1 MLYDVKLSNYIIE
14 KADFLRM
21 QTDVTGHSVPWFEDM
36 DYSDFLQWNN
46 ECICELSDEDD
57 AWLVGLCGR
66 MNNQRIMLQDME
78 SCVQF
83 VAYGFYFDKNKDI
96 VIVNPR

>member
-1 MLYDVKLSNYIIE
+1 MLYNIQLSNFIIQE
-14 KADFLRM
+14 ADFQRI
-21 QTDVTGHSVPWFEDM
+21 QVDVTGEPIGWLENM
-36 DYSDFLQWNN
+36 TYTEFLEWNN
-46 ECICELSDEDD
+46 NCIYELTNEED

-66 MNNQRIMLQDME
+66 MKNGRIMLQDME

-83 VAYGFYFDKNKDI
+83 QAYGFYFNQNKEI

>member
-1 MLYDVKLSNYIIE
+1 MLYDIQLSNYIVE

-21 QTDVTGHSVPWFEDM
+21 QIDVTGHPVPWFEDM
-36 DYSDFLQWNN
+36 DYDEFLQWNK
-46 ECICELSDEDD
+46 ECICELSNEDD

-66 MNNQRIMLQDME
+66 MKNQRIMLQDME

-83 VAYGFYFDKNKDI
+83 VADSFYFDRNKNI

>member
-1 MLYDVKLSNYIIE
+1 MLYNIELSKYIIGE
-14 KADFLRM
+14 DDFLRI
-21 QTDVTGHSVPWFEDM
+21 QVDVTGHPIGWLEYVN
-36 DYSDFLQWNN
+36 YSDFLEWNN
-46 ECICELSDEDD
+46 KCIYELSNEDD

-66 MNNQRIMLQDME
+66 MKNGRIMLQDME

-83 VAYGFYFDKNKDI
+83 QAYGFYFNQNKEI